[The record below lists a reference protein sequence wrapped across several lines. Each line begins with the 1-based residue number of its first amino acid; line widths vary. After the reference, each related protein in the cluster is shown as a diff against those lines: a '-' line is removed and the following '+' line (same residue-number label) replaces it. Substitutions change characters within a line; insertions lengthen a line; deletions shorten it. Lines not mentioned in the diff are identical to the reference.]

1 MTYNVIAHVNN
12 PFTER
17 LMRSLPSDKNTWF
30 TADWHLNHSRIIEL
44 CERPFSSVEEMNEA
58 IIANHNTLVAP
69 GDDVFVLGDVAL
81 GSIDQ
86 MARLV
91 QRMNG
96 RKFLVPG
103 NHDRCWRGNKRIRGI
118 DTQRYID
125 AGFQIL
131 SGVVVWSE
139 TGWVLCHFPSKGDS
153 HTEDRFL
160 EYRPSVSEDDWLIHG
175 HVHEKWQVNGRQ
187 INVGVDVWDFK
198 PVSAME
204 IAQIIELSTNG

>member
-1 MTYNVIAHVNN
+1 MSKT
-12 PFTER
+12 
-17 LMRSLPSDKNTWF
+17 TWF
-30 TADWHLNHSRIIEL
+30 TADWHLNHERIIEL
-44 CERPFSSVEEMNEA
+44 CQRPFSSVDEMNET
-58 IIANHNTLVAP
+58 IIRNHNELVAP

-131 SGVVVWSE
+131 SGVVRWS
-139 TGWVLCHFPSKGDS
+139 TTDWLLCHFPSKGDS
-153 HTEDRFL
+153 QNEDRFL
-160 EYRPSVSEDDWLIHG
+160 EYRPSLAEGEWLIHG
-175 HVHEKWQVNGRQ
+175 HVHEKWQVWRRQ
-187 INVGVDVWDFK
+187 VNVGVDVWEFK
-198 PVSAME
+198 PVSEAE
-204 IAQIIELSTNG
+204 IRQIIELTETDAACVADDDLPTL